1 MIHGA
6 ERKRGAPRE
15 ALGLDVECA
24 DANFG
29 AHGAQIAEVGVFII
43 LSAHSRRED
52 AVNEIVAV
60 ASVKIHG
67 GAHAIVPQTQFQA
80 EIPLVHLL
88 PGEIAVL
95 EMADVYLVF
104 SVAEAVSLHNAAL
117 VDRRSVDG
125 FLIHLGGEPIAEAY
139 GEFRDVAK
147 RTHEGFAVDV
157 PFCTEIPGGQPQRA
171 GFASC
176 GVGTFVVEHGV
187 HDVTPRKSVGA
198 VERKREPA
206 VVALTQSEV
215 VVVLF
220 GEFAEN
226 ERAGVDLIAA
236 IILYAVAGEGR
247 VGAVCGAQLGE
258 SEGFEVVFAATEVV
272 VGGQTREPTAE
283 RSLVVVEQSALGNA
297 NLGLLV
303 GMILVVYQIDVLFG
317 HKRGLVGTKGLDE
330 IAVLGD
336 FVRRGGVRTPSGH
349 KSFERQAFAQLI
361 GGFALQFEVDYL
373 EIQGVVGILVEDIE
387 GRPVV
392 AVEGK
397 SAVCV
402 VRRERAARSQ
412 GIRERIDV
420 EIALEYAL
428 RVVFALRQGAGCGL

>member
-1 MIHGA
+1 
-6 ERKRGAPRE
+6 
-15 ALGLDVECA
+15 
-24 DANFG
+24 
-29 AHGAQIAEVGVFII
+29 
-43 LSAHSRRED
+43 
-52 AVNEIVAV
+52 
-60 ASVKIHG
+60 
-67 GAHAIVPQTQFQA
+67 
-80 EIPLVHLL
+80 
-88 PGEIAVL
+88 
-95 EMADVYLVF
+95 MADVNLVF

-125 FLIHLGGEPIAEAY
+125 FLIHLGREPIAEAN

-157 PFCTEIPGGQPQRA
+157 PFRTEIPGGQPQRA
-171 GFASC
+171 RMASR

-198 VERKREPA
+198 VERKRQTA

-215 VVVLF
+215 AVAFF

-226 ERAGVDLIAA
+226 EGGGIDLIAA

-247 VGAVCGAQLGE
+247 VGAVGGAQLGE

-283 RSLVVVEQSALGNA
+283 RSLVVVEQSTLGNA

-317 HKRGLVGTKGLDE
+317 HKRGLVGTKGLNE

-402 VRRERAARSQ
+402 VRRERSARSQ

-420 EIALEYAL
+420 KIAFKYAL
-428 RVVFALRQGAGCGL
+428 CVIFALR